1 MNLKGLHILLT
12 YQCTFECDHCFVWG
26 SPWQQGTLTL
36 PQIDQVLAQAAAA
49 KTVQAIYFEGG
60 EPFLYYATLL
70 QGVRRAAAAGF
81 KVGIV
86 TNGYWAISPNDALAW
101 LRPFAGLVQD
111 LSISNDRFHF
121 SRENDERV
129 GFARQAAEALGISIG
144 EISIAQAEELLDW
157 DGVGMLPIG
166 ESGVMF
172 RGRAAEKLAG
182 RVIHRP
188 WTEFTAC
195 PHEDLRDPGR
205 VHLDAL
211 GNLHVCQGILM
222 GNLFEQPLRTLCE
235 VYDPEVHPVIGP
247 LLKGGPYALARKHG
261 LALAG
266 DYADACHL
274 CYRARQ
280 ELRSRFPQELSPD
293 QVYGIY

>member
-222 GNLFEQPLRTLCE
+222 GNLFEQPLAALCQA
-235 VYDPEVHPVIGP
+235 YDPQAHQIIGP
-247 LLKGGPYALARKHG
+247 LLRGGPRALVETYG
-261 LALAG
+261 LPLAG
-266 DYADACHL
+266 AYADACHL

-280 ELRSRFPQELSPD
+280 ALRGQFPEVLGPG
-293 QVYGIY
+293 QVYGE